1 MANLCSECRE
11 KPDWLLLLLLR
22 HKTSVFPFSTIF
34 RSTFFMNKETLFC
47 QFDLTAYVVRRGE
60 KSVFQYISLHNKRFP
75 EVFALW
81 GVQQRFVCR
90 AREYMNKKKS
100 AHEWSCFT
108 FTTKQFV
115 TLNQVDFMLNTKCSS
130 FSALQ
135 KRREKERPLLV
146 VCSSYCF
153 VTQ

>member
-1 MANLCSECRE
+1 MWQICAVNAGKNQTDCFCCCFYTQ
-11 KPDWLLLLLLR
+11 
-22 HKTSVFPFSTIF
+22 KTSVFPFSTIF
-34 RSTFFMNKETLFC
+34 RSNFFMNKETLFY
-47 QFDLTAYVVRRGE
+47 QFDLTAYVVRGGK
-60 KSVFQYISLHNKRFP
+60 KSVFQYVSPYISLHNKRFP

-135 KRREKERPLLV
+135 KRRESETSGGV
-146 VCSSYCF
+146 
-153 VTQ
+153 